1 MWEPLRS
8 QPGWTVEWLPSH
20 QSLLDALAAGMCE
33 EDWHGN
39 DLADA
44 AAKAEAH
51 AHDLPKEVLE
61 QWADRQAAN
70 EAVWRLIAQSQV
82 AHLAERPR
90 RADGAAAK
98 VRKRNAPARPNRRVR
113 PRAVGVADEP
123 PVPARLPQSVVAK
136 AAAAAEAAAQAAR

>member
-1 MWEPLRS
+1 MQRRAGPCPGLQTIGRAELAAIVQILNGAVPGIILTDCEGVQRKCVGIQDGSISREELGRGTNANLWAQVWEPLRS

-33 EDWHGN
+33 EDWRGN

-61 QWADRQAAN
+61 Q
-70 EAVWRLIAQSQV
+70 
-82 AHLAERPR
+82 
-90 RADGAAAK
+90 
-98 VRKRNAPARPNRRVR
+98 
-113 PRAVGVADEP
+113 
-123 PVPARLPQSVVAK
+123 
-136 AAAAAEAAAQAAR
+136 